1 MSPTPPSISK
11 HARPLKDSDYAALG
25 AFRRAIREFLAFSE
39 DGAEAQG
46 LTSQQ
51 HQALL
56 AIRSHQGPSAFSIRD
71 LAESLLIKHHSA
83 IGLLE
88 RLVEKG
94 LVTRRPSLEDRRRVL
109 IELAPNG
116 ADALE
121 AISVRNLRQ
130 LGRTAEILTQILRTA
145 ESLEAS

>member
-1 MSPTPPSISK
+1 M
-11 HARPLKDSDYAALG
+11 KDSDYAALG